1 MPEPRFRVSV
11 DDLPVVRVLSACTN
25 TSRRSQRVSSSQ
37 ASDPDWPVI
46 ALGFRG
52 GLKRGTYP
60 IRTSFETMS
69 TTLASL
75 SPRCSARMP
84 LMIGSIPDDTR
95 MTGIGGLC
103 STQNL
108 VNDVKPGSSLMAAG
122 RPGREEV
129 RFSLD
134 SPPKLSK
141 NERRTLSEN
150 IDRLRKAKLLSNAI
164 QALLERVP
172 EVGAVL
178 AGDDL
183 LPDFATLGL
192 AHAVE
197 VDHVVV

>member
-1 MPEPRFRVSV
+1 MWGTYVPESRFRVSV

-25 TSRRSQRVSSSQ
+25 TSRRSQRAPSSQ
-37 ASDPDWPVI
+37 ASDPLWPVI

-52 GLKRGTYP
+52 VVKERGTYP

-122 RPGREEV
+122 RP
-129 RFSLD
+129 
-134 SPPKLSK
+134 
-141 NERRTLSEN
+141 
-150 IDRLRKAKLLSNAI
+150 
-164 QALLERVP
+164 
-172 EVGAVL
+172 
-178 AGDDL
+178 
-183 LPDFATLGL
+183 
-192 AHAVE
+192 
-197 VDHVVV
+197 